1 MAENLN
7 LKFRWGPWR
16 IEQAI
21 SGELDVNLLDRN
33 GFGALHECIYKQKT
47 NDFEKLIKIP
57 NVDLN
62 LTTSRLSTPA
72 HFAAEVENQYYLK
85 RLLELGANPNRQDRD
100 RQTPL
105 IIATESKNADAVS
118 LLLSFK
124 AETKYADRRKLTAYD
139 IAINT
144 GQVEVARLLEGKPG
158 CKHWKPT
165 TRLLWAV
172 VTKQWRVIP
181 YLAERGANLH
191 AKAPDGRSVQ
201 ELAELPRYD
210 FGESESINQDHQKTT
225 KIIRDL
231 IASKAHP

>member
-1 MAENLN
+1 MAENHN

-21 SGELDVNLLDRN
+21 RGELDVNLLDRH
-33 GFGALHECIYKQKT
+33 GFGALHECIYKQKV
-47 NDFEKLIKIP
+47 NDFEKLIKMP

-62 LTTSRLSTPA
+62 LTTSRLSTPV
-72 HFAAEVENQYYLK
+72 HFAAEVENLYYLK
-85 RLLELGANPNRQDRD
+85 RLLELGANPNQQDGD

-105 IIATESKNADAVS
+105 IIATESQNADAVS

-124 AETKYADRRKLTAYD
+124 AKTEYADRRNWTAYD
-139 IAINT
+139 IALNT

-191 AKAPDGRSVQ
+191 AKDSDGRSVQ

-210 FGESESINQDHQKTT
+210 FGESESINQDHQKTAN
-225 KIIRDL
+225 IIRDL
-231 IASKAHP
+231 IASKPCS